1 MTSLHVALLIVADM
15 VREPNIIY
23 FLMRNC
29 SSVVQGTAHAPAY
42 LSSRGSLEIYAAE
55 CFEA

>member
-15 VREPNIIY
+15 VRQPNTIY
-23 FLMRNC
+23 FLMPNC
-29 SSVVQGTAHAPAY
+29 SVVQGTAHAPAY